1 MVTTIQ
7 LNENVKKILDG
18 LKDGKE
24 TYEEVILKIINNLEE
39 QKRKNVD
46 FMIEGAKET
55 AEESLK
61 ITKRWEGAL
70 LDGLDKNEKW

>member
-7 LNENVKKILDG
+7 LKENVKKILDG